1 MGDTTIYTDARLAF
15 RTDNNG
21 NVGLAIH
28 LLRKEPQLDYPYM
41 GYTLSNKS
49 AQLDLQLSWG
59 FELELLLK
67 SIFAVVHFCLTTYSM
82 KLPNSDVISVKKQS
96 KERKMKASKLQNG
109 VA

>member
-49 AQLDLQLSWG
+49 AQLDLQLSWV
-59 FELELLLK
+59 L
-67 SIFAVVHFCLTTYSM
+67 S
-82 KLPNSDVISVKKQS
+82 
-96 KERKMKASKLQNG
+96 
-109 VA
+109 